1 MNHYFT
7 STGERVSKST
17 IDRRIREAK
26 QRKINQMIE
35 DYGYIFCEDCHQNDC
50 VPVDCSHNISVDECQ
65 KTRRTELAWDI
76 SNIIMRCRICHKK
89 YDKL

>member
-35 DYGYIFCEDCHQNDC
+35 DYGYIFCEDCQQNDC

-76 SNIIMRCRICHKK
+76 SNITMRCRICHKK